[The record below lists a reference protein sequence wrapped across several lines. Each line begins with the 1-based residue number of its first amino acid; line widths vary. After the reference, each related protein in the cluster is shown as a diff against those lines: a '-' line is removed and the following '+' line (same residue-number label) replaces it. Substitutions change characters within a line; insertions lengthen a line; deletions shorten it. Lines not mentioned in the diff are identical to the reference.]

1 MADLGGVWLF
11 GCKVKVPHACA
22 ELSLRP
28 IGYMLA
34 LPVTQSSAAAAVCS
48 LWCCVS
54 HGLSSVAQGYHFFCG
69 ISGNLDMS
77 GIPQRSRRSRGGKDW
92 KTGRGRGIAVVSS
105 VWLWPCLYASHN
117 LTVLCSYCM
126 CFALLSVYICC
137 LQFRVDCTFSCW
149 NVTKTS

>member
-34 LPVTQSSAAAAVCS
+34 LPVTQSFAAAAVCG

-54 HGLSSVAQGYHFFCG
+54 VGPSSVAQGYHFFVEFLETWIC
-69 ISGNLDMS
+69 
-77 GIPQRSRRSRGGKDW
+77 REFHRGPAEVGEERIERQ
-92 KTGRGRGIAVVSS
+92 GEVGE
-105 VWLWPCLYASHN
+105 L
-117 LTVLCSYCM
+117 
-126 CFALLSVYICC
+126 LLS
-137 LQFRVDCTFSCW
+137 RVFDYDHVCMLHT
-149 NVTKTS
+149 T